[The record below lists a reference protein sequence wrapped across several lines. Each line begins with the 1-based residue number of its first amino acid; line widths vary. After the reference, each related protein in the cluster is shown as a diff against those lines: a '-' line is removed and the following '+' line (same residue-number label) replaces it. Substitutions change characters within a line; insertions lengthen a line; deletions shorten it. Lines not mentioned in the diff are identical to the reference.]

1 MCRRYSLV
9 VVVLLVALLRARA
22 ATAHPLD
29 LGYMRLELTDNQVA
43 VQLELDR
50 NAAALALGLDAAK
63 VTEASVAQYA
73 AALAASTYQR
83 APIINSSGE
92 CQWQAGVTA
101 TMSNRTVTIKSHAI
115 CGGGGA
121 GTWRFPFVSERK
133 ITRQF
138 QLMVKQGHGAAER
151 LTLIE
156 PSNAELELIDPA
168 VAQARGSHIGFTSFV
183 WSGVEHIG
191 VAPNQWQTDGGGLRL
206 PDGIDHILFLFALL
220 LSGGTLLQLLGL
232 TTGFTVGHSVTLALA
247 ALDVVRPPS
256 SIIEPLIAL
265 SIALAALEAF
275 FGKWQKHR
283 WKIAMVFGLIHG
295 FGLATALSHLELTTR
310 GKVTALFGYNLGV
323 ELGQLVIVLLV
334 APVIL
339 IAQRRWRHGKLAS
352 KAAACVVFVFGMYWF
367 IERLFAG

>member
-1 MCRRYSLV
+1 MWRRCSVV
-9 VVVLLVALLRARA
+9 VVVLLVLLSGVAS
-22 ATAHPLD
+22 AHPLD
-29 LGYMRLELTDNQVA
+29 LGYLRLELTDNQVA

-50 NAAALALGLDAAK
+50 NAAALVLGLDAAK

-73 AALAASTYQR
+73 AAIAARTYQR

-92 CQWQAGVTA
+92 CQWQAGVAA
-101 TMSNRTVTIKSHAI
+101 TMSNRTVTIKGRAI
-115 CGGGGA
+115 CSGAGA

-133 ITRQF
+133 ISHQF

-156 PSNAELELIDPA
+156 PSNAELELVDPA
-168 VAQARGSHIGFTSFV
+168 VAPSRGSHIGFTSFV
-183 WSGVEHIG
+183 WSGIEHIG
-191 VAPNQWQTDGGGLRL
+191 VAPNQWQTDGGGLKL

-265 SIALAALEAF
+265 SIALAAMEAF
-275 FGKWQKHR
+275 FGKWQRHR
-283 WKIAMVFGLIHG
+283 WKIATVFGMIHG
-295 FGLATALSHLELTTR
+295 FGLASALSHLELTTR

-334 APVIL
+334 APIIL
-339 IAQRRWRHGKLAS
+339 IAQRRWRYGKLAS
-352 KAAACVVFVFGMYWF
+352 KVAACVVFVFGMYWF
-367 IERLFAG
+367 IERVLAR